1 MVGCSLPQSA
11 SGGCQLPQLPSI
23 GRMLAATVAIGR
35 MLYALVG
42 CQLPQ
47 SPLVGCCMQGWL
59 HTCFSCSAML
69 GMSLPSSLSTSRGS
83 AFFCFECSSII
94 LASHLLF
101 MLSNA
106 GHVSLK
112 FFFDVEKPRNNGTL
126 PLFKLVHGVTLMFRH
141 LLLELIYLFVKR
153 IHACGSNVRFGS
165 APLIQVN

>member
-47 SPLVGCCMQGWL
+47 SPLVGCCMQGWY
-59 HTCFSCSAML
+59 A
-69 GMSLPSSLSTSRGS
+69 G
-83 AFFCFECSSII
+83 

-101 MLSNA
+101 MFSNA
-106 GHVSLK
+106 GHVSSK
-112 FFFDVEKPRNNGTL
+112 FSFDFARQCFLLFRMLFHHLGFTL
-126 PLFKLVHGVTLMFRH
+126 AFHAQQCWACLFEVLFRFRKTSKQRH
-141 LLLELIYLFVKR
+141 SAAVQ
-153 IHACGSNVRFGS
+153 ACARRHPNVLTS
-165 APLIQVN
+165 VA